1 MATIFSHP
9 AMAIAG
15 AVLLGS
21 HRVSTQLLVVAVICT
36 ILPDADVIA
45 FKLGISYA
53 HELGHR
59 GATHSLFFALL
70 CGALAAMFARQ
81 LQAQRWLAFSLC
93 ALATA
98 SHAVLDACTT
108 GGLGVAIFWPW
119 QEQRYF
125 LPWQF
130 IQVSPIGSRFFS
142 ERGLAVLSNE
152 LLTIWLPV
160 GVFCL
165 LCWGIRRHL
174 KPHTL
179 QA

>member
-9 AMAIAG
+9 AMALAG
-15 AVLLGS
+15 AALLGS
-21 HRVSTQLLVVAVICT
+21 QRVSTRLLWAAVICT

-45 FKLGISYA
+45 FKLGIPYA

-59 GATHSLFFALL
+59 GASHSLLFALI
-70 CGALAAMFARQ
+70 CGALAALMAPALRT
-81 LQAQRWLAFSLC
+81 QRWLAFVLCSLS
-93 ALATA
+93 AA
-98 SHAVLDACTT
+98 SHAILDACTT
-108 GGLGVAIFWPW
+108 GGLGVALFWPW
-119 QEQRYF
+119 QDQRYF

-160 GVFCL
+160 CVFCL
-165 LCWGIRRHL
+165 LCWCVRRLL
-174 KPHTL
+174 KPQNL